1 MLESTEQSKISNKEG
16 SSGEVHEF
24 QREVEIKQKS
34 KSQLDRGSELVWMGL
49 SWGWGQAGSDE
60 RRTEGETTGRVN
72 WNQEMVSISG
82 TS

>member
-49 SWGWGQAGSDE
+49 SWGWGQA
-60 RRTEGETTGRVN
+60 
-72 WNQEMVSISG
+72 
-82 TS
+82 